1 MAKVFN
7 DPEFSKEF
15 KKLMGND
22 PNPLTGEEFE
32 AAIQEL
38 PRNPQMITL
47 YKKLAE
53 GGALPSR

>member
-1 MAKVFN
+1 
-7 DPEFSKEF
+7 
-15 KKLMGND
+15 MGND

-32 AAIQEL
+32 AAIREL

-53 GGALPSR
+53 GGPLPSR